1 MKNNPKNQSYQK
13 TQSTNRIKK
22 TATKKPAKKA
32 QPKSRITTSQPK
44 APTAPPTAP
53 TKLEAER
60 VGRTFGLQDVS
71 ACKNVNEVME
81 HLKIGNY
88 SQTAIPEVCNGYS
101 VIRDDLENPV
111 AIVSDTYDLLQP
123 IETFAFMDALC
134 NSMNIQF
141 TKAGFTH
148 GGRRMF
154 IQAEYG
160 EVKIEHGKRKVGDI
174 LKRRITATGSFD
186 GTTST
191 KLEGSM
197 HRVWCSNQMA
207 NWVADRNK
215 SIKVR
220 HTRNQRVVFAQAL
233 EQATGM
239 KQVFVNFQADINKLN
254 KTKMTEK
261 QMHLVATKYLKL
273 EGKETGEIGSRAMN
287 NHATLLNEFANEERG
302 TFGVTAWDA
311 MNAFTAYQTH
321 ERSYRETK
329 STSREENRFRVLSKE
344 RAVAKFRNLVTEVVG
359 V

>member
-1 MKNNPKNQSYQK
+1 MKN
-13 TQSTNRIKK
+13 TNRITK
-22 TATKKPAKKA
+22 TATKKPVAKKPVA
-32 QPKSRITTSQPK
+32 KKPAKKVQPKSRITTNEPK
-44 APTAPPTAP
+44 APTAP

-60 VGRTFGLQDVS
+60 VGRNFGLQDVS

-88 SQTAIPEVCNGYS
+88 SQTKIPEVCSGYS

-134 NSMNIQF
+134 NSMDIQF

-160 EVKIEHGKRKVGDI
+160 EVKIPHGKKKVGDI

-207 NWVADRNK
+207 NWIADKNK

-233 EQATGM
+233 EPATGM

-261 QMHLVATKYLKL
+261 QIQLVATKYLKL
-273 EGKETGEIGSRAMN
+273 EGKESGEIGSRAMN
-287 NHATLLNEFANEERG
+287 NHTTLLNEFANTERG

-344 RAVAKFRNLVTEVVG
+344 RAVAKFRNIITEVVG